1 MTISLK
7 VIMYLMAAGVG
18 LSSVRGH
25 KGGRENV
32 TDLND
37 TTTLAENYSLG
48 RNGHFECHYPDSHE
62 SNDKFLCKGSSLL
75 NCNWWINATEQEKD
89 VHKGKFHIRDN
100 RRKKYFYVDIGSLS
114 RDDSGTYWCGSSS
127 TAAHVYT
134 KFLLSVTERTEHRHT
149 TRRPDPDPPAV
160 QTTESFK
167 GRDVLHP
174 DPTAVGL
181 VCLELLLIV
190 VLVVILC
197 KHRHTR
203 RQGGS
208 SEQRRNDEHD
218 TEDDPGDHQYE
229 EIRMLG
235 QQTRPADAPLSVY
248 ATVNRPA
255 DELHYASVTF
265 QQHRAVVPAEE
276 GGGGGGGR
284 PFAC

>member
-174 DPTAVGL
+174 
-181 VCLELLLIV
+181 
-190 VLVVILC
+190 
-197 KHRHTR
+197 
-203 RQGGS
+203 GGS